1 MSPVSSMFLFSLHL
15 CGGSSICS
23 YHFLVLFDF
32 VYWLNE
38 KLVVDC
44 SCFLI
49 IISCYFIVLK

>member
-38 KLVVDC
+38 KLVDC

-49 IISCYFIVLK
+49 IISCYFTVLK